1 MRSRP
6 ALRDKPLSFA
16 TNIAFEHRDGDA
28 TAQGLCQRKRT
39 SHRRSLRDLFLIY
52 AQTQLIRK
60 PSAYTFNMKTANG
73 RAVLNF
79 RDGLKICVRD

>member
-6 ALRDKPLSFA
+6 ALPDKPLSFA

-28 TAQGLCQRKRT
+28 TAQGLCQRKTNEPNSEVCR
-39 SHRRSLRDLFLIY
+39 HLFLIY
-52 AQTQLIRK
+52 AQTQLSRK

-73 RAVLNF
+73 RAVLKFHGRAQNL
-79 RDGLKICVRD
+79 RS